1 MNRKRLLLYLIFA
14 VYQISSFVFTIM
26 VDGHL
31 DLLGLL
37 KYIPTFKFIAAI
49 GVILI
54 IVDFGWYWIDHRAN
68 RKKLEEQEKENNIL
82 KAKIYDYQE
91 AEKKSGPTKP
101 A

>member
-1 MNRKRLLLYLIFA
+1 MNRKRLLLYVIFA
-14 VYQISSFVFTIM
+14 GYQIISFIFTVL

-37 KYIPTFKFIAAI
+37 KYIPAFKYVAAI

-54 IVDFGWYWIDHRAN
+54 VIDFAWYWIDHRAN
-68 RKKLEEQEKENNIL
+68 RQKSESQEKENNIL

-91 AEKKSGPTKP
+91 AEKKSDPTKQ

>member
-14 VYQISSFVFTIM
+14 VYQTLSFIFTIM

-37 KYIPTFKFIAAI
+37 KYIPAFKFIAVI

-54 IVDFGWYWIDHRAN
+54 IVDFSWYWIDQRAN

-91 AEKKSGPTKP
+91 AEKKTDPTKQ

>member
-1 MNRKRLLLYLIFA
+1 MNRKRLILYLIFA
-14 VYQISSFVFTIM
+14 VYQILSFIFTVM

-37 KYIPTFKFIAAI
+37 KFIPAFKFIAAI

-54 IVDFGWYWIDHRAN
+54 LVDFTWYWLDERTSR
-68 RKKLEEQEKENNIL
+68 RKLDAQEKENNIL

-91 AEKKSGPTKP
+91 AAKKPDPIKP
-101 A
+101 V